1 MENTNG
7 FAQATHKEVLDIK
20 AYLYNLASRLD
31 SICLQVQKSTFQTN
45 MKGCDISEFFPV
57 KCNEKL
63 EIFMDRD
70 HPEWESR
77 KTEFY
82 NFLFSVAT
90 NVKKGFARGLI
101 KAMFSREYISA
112 VKWPYSG

>member
-7 FAQATHKEVLDIK
+7 FAQATHREVLEIK

-31 SICLQVQKSTFQTN
+31 SICLQVQKSTFQNN
-45 MKGCDISEFFPV
+45 MKGCDISDFFPV
-57 KCNEKL
+57 ENNEKL
-63 EIFMDRD
+63 ELFMDRD

-90 NVKKGFARGLI
+90 NIKKGFARGLI
-101 KAMFSREYISA
+101 KAIFSREYISTA
-112 VKWPYSG
+112 KWPYAG